1 MTRAE
6 LRWALAGYT
15 FPPVSQV
22 GVETWQRIHDGLAAE
37 LDKTCATC
45 KWFLP
50 SGAVPWAACALK
62 GGMYTPPQDG
72 SGYCCYW
79 QAGRLD
85 TEAPPP
91 LHSSQGDAE

>member
-45 KWFLP
+45 EQFNIEGLTNARCYAPGNWVTVP
-50 SGAVPWAACALK
+50 S
-62 GGMYTPPQDG
+62 DG
-72 SGYCCYW
+72 SGFCHRW
-79 QAGRLD
+79 ERLD
-85 TEAPPP
+85 TETPPP
-91 LHSSQGDAE
+91 LHSSEGDIE